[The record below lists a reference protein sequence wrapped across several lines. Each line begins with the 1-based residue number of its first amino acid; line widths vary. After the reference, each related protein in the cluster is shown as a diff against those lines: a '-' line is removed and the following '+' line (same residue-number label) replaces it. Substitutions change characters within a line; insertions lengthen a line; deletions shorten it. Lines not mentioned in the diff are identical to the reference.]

1 MVEDFP
7 DNDIIPTMRYLVWIM
22 AIIGILYQQV
32 FHEKYKMLETIFYL
46 VMGVGPSIAVITVV
60 SIDYYFMNGKSSIVY
75 IVFAE

>member
-22 AIIGILYQQV
+22 AILGILYQQV

-60 SIDYYFMNGKSSIVY
+60 SIFIYLI
-75 IVFAE
+75 